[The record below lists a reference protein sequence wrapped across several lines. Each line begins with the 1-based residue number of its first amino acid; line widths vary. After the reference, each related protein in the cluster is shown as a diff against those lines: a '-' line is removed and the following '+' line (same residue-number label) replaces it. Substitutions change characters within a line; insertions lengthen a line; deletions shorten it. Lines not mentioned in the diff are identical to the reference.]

1 LFRLVQAAARDAL
14 ANEASQWMQSAFRAA
29 LPAFPEP
36 AFDTWATCERLISH
50 VRTAASQITAD
61 SPELAYLLAVAGI

>member
-1 LFRLVQAAARDAL
+1 
-14 ANEASQWMQSAFRAA
+14 MQSAFRAA